1 MNDLTVP
8 EIIESSLQ
16 ASSVE
21 DLHALCRDI
30 CESNGFDYFIYGARF
45 PTSLVKPFVLIV
57 SGYPDE
63 WRERYVAR
71 HYIARDP
78 TVTHCVNS
86 VRPLL
91 WDELQS
97 GPRASE
103 FSRQFMDEAR
113 AFGLSSGA
121 SMPVHGGRGEVAM
134 LSVSCEQEMH
144 SVRAHIGH
152 ALPDLYLLSAY
163 VHEAA
168 SRLVSEGKLP
178 FKREELTERERECLL
193 WTAEGKTSWETA
205 HILGIAERTVN
216 FHLQNVANKLNVTS
230 RQQAIARAVAQGLIV
245 PQFN

>member
-1 MNDLTVP
+1 MDDLTLP

-63 WRERYVAR
+63 WRERYVER
-71 HYIARDP
+71 HYIATDP

-86 VRPLL
+86 VRPLV
-91 WDELQS
+91 WDELEN
-97 GPRASE
+97 GERATD
-103 FSRQFMDEAR
+103 FSRRFMGEAR
-113 AFGLSSGA
+113 TFGLRSGV

-134 LSVSCEQEMH
+134 LSLSSEQSMPA
-144 SVRAHIGH
+144 VRGQIHH

-168 SRLVSEGKLP
+168 SRLVSAGKLP

-193 WTAEGKTSWETA
+193 WAAEGKTSWETA
-205 HILGIAERTVN
+205 HILGISERTVN